1 MSFRISSRRSLFA
14 ASVMLLVAAAHPL
27 AAQTLYPSFQQP
39 RVVSR
44 EYNFAVADGQGLTPI
59 IFQWREGTTPRTQLS
74 LDAGLADPGGNEDVL
89 LLVGGQYGRV
99 LAQSRVDFPLDVLF
113 TVGVFGAFGNGTYMS
128 VPVGVS
134 VGHRF
139 PLEGTTMAITPY
151 IHPRIALEFAS
162 GDGDN
167 SDIAIGFDLG
177 GNLELTPQLALR
189 VSAMFGGEGLRGTDG
204 DAIGISLA
212 WTPRGLRTTSSAPR
226 PSR

>member
-1 MSFRISSRRSLFA
+1 MSFRIASVRSLCAAAMLAA
-14 ASVMLLVAAAHPL
+14 ASTRV
-27 AAQTLYPSFQQP
+27 AAQTIYPSFQQP

-59 IFQWREGTTPRTQLS
+59 VFQWREGTTPRTQLS
-74 LDAGLADPGGNEDVL
+74 LDAGLADPGDDLDVV
-89 LLVGGQYGRV
+89 LLVGGQYGRM
-99 LAQSRVDFPLDVLF
+99 LSQARADFPLDVLL
-113 TVGVFGAFGNGTYMS
+113 TGGVFGAFGGGTYLAL
-128 VPVGVS
+128 PIGVS

-139 PLEGTTMAITPY
+139 PLEGTSMTVTPY
-151 IHPRIALEFAS
+151 IHPRLALEFVT

-204 DAIGISLA
+204 DAVGISLA
-212 WTPRGLRTTSSAPR
+212 WTPRGLRTTSTTPI